1 MKESQILRIASAI
14 GERNK
19 AQAKIERM
27 MGNGL
32 SVSHRVKAG
41 PVQKRAKHKGR
52 AIQAL
57 YMTALRPLTKKQR
70 VSVKKIKLADGYQ
83 KAIAAAKKLSA
94 SA

>member
-14 GERNK
+14 GERDK
-19 AQAKIERM
+19 AQARIDRM
-27 MGNGL
+27 MNGSTKGNG
-32 SVSHRVKAG
+32 KAA
-41 PVQKRAKHKGR
+41 PKRAKSKGR